1 MLPVRQ
7 PSPSGLHRMKR
18 LGIIPLALLATVVV
32 PVVAS
37 ADSNCGPSNGQ
48 TVCVTVPS
56 SPLSGD
62 TNIVVTNAPNTGVVI
77 ATWLPAGGTSTQLIE
92 SFAPSP
98 ATTDYSFIW
107 PTQK

>member
-1 MLPVRQ
+1 MKIERQ
-7 PSPSGLHRMKR
+7 GDVARASTVSERPPSNGAA
-18 LGIIPLALLATVVV
+18 GIVPLALLATVLV

-48 TVCVTVPS
+48 TVCVTVPG

-77 ATWLPAGGTSTQLIE
+77 AT
-92 SFAPSP
+92 
-98 ATTDYSFIW
+98 
-107 PTQK
+107 